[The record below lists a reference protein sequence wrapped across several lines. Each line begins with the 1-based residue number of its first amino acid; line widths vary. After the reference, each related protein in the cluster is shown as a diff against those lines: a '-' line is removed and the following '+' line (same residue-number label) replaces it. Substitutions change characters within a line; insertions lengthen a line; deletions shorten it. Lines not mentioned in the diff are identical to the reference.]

1 MKQPDLYMLA
11 LAAYEAIRRA
21 QEDERNADTEPP
33 TIQHERRP
41 QA

>member
-1 MKQPDLYMLA
+1 MPDLYMLA
-11 LAAYEAIRRA
+11 LTAYEAIRRA
-21 QEDERNADTEPP
+21 QEDEGNADTEPT